1 MSRETYDA
9 LETAL
14 REHIFDIGDGSMLTD
29 WTITAASVGGFDGT
43 GYSHICSEATAAHS
57 RLGMALVGY
66 RHAKAEWDAD
76 DEDEDGDD

>member
-9 LETAL
+9 LEAAL
-14 REHIFDIGDGSMLTD
+14 RDHIHDIGEGSMLTD

-76 DEDEDGDD
+76 DDEEDDQ